1 MSFVTGSDVKS
12 RADIRKELKNE
23 RGICKES
30 QPLDIQTQKYLDE
43 LAVKEELLK
52 GYSADEIAKN
62 LSLASEYVE
71 TMLKRISE
79 RCRQQILADKTDI
92 RNVEVMRIDKYLTH
106 LSPKIEEGSCSAVG
120 VALKAGG
127 YKSKLLGLDAP
138 TETTIRIEQVHEF
151 ISITINTVI
160 AVIDEC
166 VHDSALADRIKQSIS
181 DRLALVSDGEG
192 VHTQGEGGV

>member
-1 MSFVTGSDVKS
+1 MSFVTGNEVKS
-12 RADIRKELKNE
+12 RKDIRKELKNE

-30 QPLDIQTQKYLDE
+30 QPLDIQTQKFLDE
-43 LAVKEELLK
+43 TRVKDELLK
-52 GYSADEIAKN
+52 GYSADEIARN

-71 TMLKRISE
+71 LMLKRINE
-79 RCRQQILADKTDI
+79 RCRQDVLKDKDAI
-92 RNVEVMRIDKYLTH
+92 RSIEVMRLDKYLTH
-106 LSPKIEEGSCSAVG
+106 LEAGVSIGSTNHIG
-120 VALKAGG
+120 VALKAGKR
-127 YKSKLLGLDAP
+127 KSELLGLDAP

-181 DRLALVSDGEG
+181 DRLALVDGAGG
-192 VHTQGEGGV
+192 VHTQDEGGV